1 MAKNESFPTEII
13 TLPSKGLVYSKDS
26 PLAKGE
32 IEMKYMTAVDEDILT
47 NINFIKQGTV
57 IDKLLTSLIITP
69 INLDDLLIGDKNAIL
84 FAARILGYGKDYT
97 IKFFNSNTEQQ
108 EQYTVDLT
116 KLEEKEVD
124 MSLFTTGLNEFYYT
138 LPESGVDISFKLLTK
153 GDENKIEQEIKGLK
167 KIFPLKSFDATTR
180 LKYMIISV
188 GGSRDTKTIRDF
200 IDNDLR
206 SIDSRYLREY
216 YNKIMPDINTKITI
230 EKDGYIQEDVEIPLG
245 IDFFWPDIRV

>member
-1 MAKNESFPTEII
+1 MKQNLTEVIQ
-13 TLPSKGLVYSKDS
+13 LPSKGLVYSKDNILS
-26 PLAKGE
+26 KGE
-32 IEMKYMTAVDEDILT
+32 VEMKYMSAKEEDILT
-47 NINFIKQGTV
+47 NINYIKNGTV
-57 IDKLLTSLIITP
+57 IDKLLEELIVTP

-97 IKFFNSNTEQQ
+97 IKFFNNETGQN

-116 KLEEKEVD
+116 KLEEKEVNFD
-124 MSLFTTGLNEFYYT
+124 LFTSGLNEFYYT
-138 LPESGVDISFKLLTK
+138 LPESEISVSFKLLTK

-167 KIFPLKSFDATTR
+167 KVFPLKSFDATTR
-180 LKYMIISV
+180 LKYIITSV
-188 GGSRDTKTIRDF
+188 GGSRDIKTIRDF

-216 YNKIMPDINTKITI
+216 YNRIMPDINTKITI

-245 IDFFWPDIRV
+245 IDFFWPDTRV